1 MLDSLKQLWRIL
13 SPLDKKKVLYVLILV
28 MGMAFIES
36 AGVISI
42 MPFLAV
48 LSNPAIVESNHYLQ
62 FIYDLMGGG
71 TKQTFIVKLGFLS
84 LSVVVFSTFFKII
97 TQYAVNRFSSLQ
109 RHYFSTRLLKIYLKQ
124 NYEFFIQ
131 RNSATLSKNIL
142 SEVDQLIWTMILPA
156 LTLMSYG
163 VVLLSMV
170 SILLLYDPV
179 MAIATAFILGVFYIT
194 IYMLVRKKLM
204 QIGQEFTQ
212 ANKERYQTCQ
222 EALAGIK
229 DVMINNAKQ
238 GYIDQFEQ
246 SSRVFAR
253 HIATRD
259 TLGQIPLN
267 IIETVGY
274 GCLIGLAMILVVSGK
289 EVSHILP
296 VLGLYGFA
304 AYRMLPAAQNIYR
317 SISQIKFSEQV
328 LDILYPE
335 FFLDMNAQET
345 QFETKNKILNFEK
358 SIRLENV
365 SFAYPNRPNQLIL
378 DNFSIE
384 IMKNSSLGIIGKS
397 GSGKST
403 LMDIMLGLL
412 TPTQG
417 KIYIDDFEL
426 TKKNIKDWR
435 DIVGYV
441 PQFIYLINSSI
452 AENIAFGVDISQIN
466 MQQVR
471 NVAKLAHIDEFI
483 STQLPYDYD
492 TLVGEGGVTL
502 SGGQRQRI
510 GIARALYKNPQVL
523 FMDEA
528 TSALDT
534 ETEKSVNEAIQK
546 LNGKITMVVISHR
559 ESIIHYCEEVKNLT
573 NNDKGKLCLNR

>member
-1 MLDSLKQLWRIL
+1 MLNSLEQLWQIL
-13 SPLDKKKVLYVLILV
+13 SPLDKRKVIYVFILV

-48 LSNPAIVESNHYLQ
+48 LSNPNVVESNSYLKQ
-62 FIYDLMGGG
+62 LYDFTGAANKQNFILY
-71 TKQTFIVKLGFLS
+71 LGFLS
-84 LSVVVFSTFFKII
+84 LFIVVCSTIFKIV
-97 TQYAVNRFSSLQ
+97 TQYAVNRFASLQ
-109 RHYFSTRLLKIYLKQ
+109 RHYFSTRLLKTYLQQ

-131 RNSATLSKNIL
+131 RNSATLVKNIL

-170 SILLLYDPV
+170 GILLLYDPL
-179 MAIATAFILGVFYIT
+179 MAIATAFVLGLFYAS
-194 IYMLVRKKLM
+194 IYMLVRKKLT

-229 DVMINNAKQ
+229 DVMINNAEH
-238 GYIDQFEQ
+238 GYIKQFEE

-253 HIATRD
+253 HIATRE
-259 TLGQIPLN
+259 TLGQVPLN
-267 IIETVGY
+267 VIETVGY
-274 GCLIGLAMILVVSGK
+274 GCLIGLAMLLVVSGN
-289 EVSHILP
+289 EVSYILP

-304 AYRMLPAAQNIYR
+304 AYRMLPAAQNMYR
-317 SISQIKFSEQV
+317 AISQIKFSEQV
-328 LDILYPE
+328 LSVLKPE
-335 FFLDMNAQET
+335 FALEKDELKHIEKDST
-345 QFETKNKILNFEK
+345 QYLKFEN
-358 SIRLENV
+358 SIRLENI
-365 SFAYPNRPNQLIL
+365 SFAYPNRIESPIL
-378 DNFSIE
+378 NNFSLE
-384 IMKNSSLGIIGKS
+384 VKKNASLGIVGKS

-412 TPTQG
+412 FPQQG
-417 KIYIDDFEL
+417 KVYIDDVEL
-426 TKKNIKDWR
+426 TADNITQWR
-435 DIVGYV
+435 DLVGYV
-441 PQFIYLINSSI
+441 PQNIYLADKSI
-452 AENIAFGVDISQIN
+452 AENIAFGVAKIDIDLKRVEFVARQAQI
-466 MQQVR
+466 
-471 NVAKLAHIDEFI
+471 DDFI
-483 STQLPYDYD
+483 QSQLPLGYH
-492 TLVGEGGVTL
+492 TLVGERGVML

-534 ETEKSVNEAIQK
+534 ETEQAVNEAIQS
-546 LNGKITMVVISHR
+546 LNGTITIVIIAHR
-559 ESIIHYCEEVKNLT
+559 ESAIAEC
-573 NNDKGKLCLNR
+573 DKILSLS

>member
-1 MLDSLKQLWRIL
+1 MLSSLKQLWQIL
-13 SPLDKKKVLYVLILV
+13 SPLDKRKVIYVFILV

-48 LSNPAIVESNHYLQ
+48 LSNPNVVESNSYLKQ
-62 FIYDLMGGG
+62 LYDFTGAANKQNFILY
-71 TKQTFIVKLGFLS
+71 LGFLS
-84 LSVVVFSTFFKII
+84 LFVVMCSTVFKIV
-97 TQYAVNRFSSLQ
+97 TQYAVNRFASLQ
-109 RHYFSTRLLKIYLKQ
+109 RHYFSTRLLKTYLQQ

-131 RNSATLSKNIL
+131 RNSATLAKNIL

-170 SILLLYDPV
+170 GILLLYDPL
-179 MAIATAFILGVFYIT
+179 MAIATAFVLGLFYAS
-194 IYMLVRKKLM
+194 IYMLVRKKLT

-229 DVMINNAKQ
+229 DVMINNAEH
-238 GYIDQFEQ
+238 GYIKQFEE

-253 HIATRD
+253 HIATRE
-259 TLGQIPLN
+259 TLGQVPLN
-267 IIETVGY
+267 VIETVGY
-274 GCLIGLAMILVVSGK
+274 GCLIGLAMLLVVSGK

-304 AYRMLPAAQNIYR
+304 AYRMLPAAQNMYR
-317 SISQIKFSEQV
+317 AISQIKFSEQV
-328 LDILYPE
+328 LSVLKPE
-335 FFLDMNAQET
+335 FALEKDELKHIEKDST
-345 QFETKNKILNFEK
+345 QYLKFEH
-358 SIRLENV
+358 SIRLENI
-365 SFAYPNRPNQLIL
+365 SFAYPNRIESPIL
-378 DNFSIE
+378 NNFSLE
-384 IMKNSSLGIIGKS
+384 VKKNASLGIVGKS

-412 TPTQG
+412 FPQQG
-417 KIYIDDFEL
+417 KVYIDDVEL
-426 TKKNIKDWR
+426 TADNITQWR
-435 DIVGYV
+435 DLVGYV
-441 PQFIYLINSSI
+441 PQNIYLADKSI
-452 AENIAFGVDISQIN
+452 AENIAFGVAKIDIDLKRVEFVARQAQI
-466 MQQVR
+466 
-471 NVAKLAHIDEFI
+471 DDFI
-483 STQLPYDYD
+483 QSQLPLGYH
-492 TLVGEGGVTL
+492 TLVGERGVML

-534 ETEKSVNEAIQK
+534 ETEQAVNEAIQN
-546 LNGKITMVVISHR
+546 LNGNMTMVIIAHR
-559 ESIIHYCEEVKNLT
+559 ESAVAKCDRILQ
-573 NNDKGKLCLNR
+573 L

>member
-1 MLDSLKQLWRIL
+1 MLSSLKQLWQIL
-13 SPLDKKKVLYVLILV
+13 SPLDKRKVIYVFILV

-48 LSNPAIVESNHYLQ
+48 LSNPDVVESNSYIKQLYDFTGAANKQNFILYLG
-62 FIYDLMGGG
+62 L
-71 TKQTFIVKLGFLS
+71 LS
-84 LSVVVFSTFFKII
+84 LFVVICSTVFKIV
-97 TQYAVNRFSSLQ
+97 TQYAVNRFASLQ
-109 RHYFSTRLLKIYLKQ
+109 RHYFSTRLLKTYLQQ

-131 RNSATLSKNIL
+131 RNSATLAKNIL

-170 SILLLYDPV
+170 GILLLYDPL
-179 MAIATAFILGVFYIT
+179 MAISTAFVLGLFYAS
-194 IYMLVRKKLM
+194 IYMLVRKKLT

-229 DVMINNAKQ
+229 DVMINNAEH
-238 GYIDQFEQ
+238 GYIKQFEE

-253 HIATRD
+253 HIATRE
-259 TLGQIPLN
+259 TLGQVPLN
-267 IIETVGY
+267 VIETVGY
-274 GCLIGLAMILVVSGK
+274 GCLIGLAMLLVVSGK
-289 EVSHILP
+289 VVSHILP

-304 AYRMLPAAQNIYR
+304 AYRMLPAAQNMYR
-317 SISQIKFSEQV
+317 AISQIKFSEQV
-328 LDILYPE
+328 LSVLKPE
-335 FFLDMNAQET
+335 FALEKDELKHIEKDST
-345 QFETKNKILNFEK
+345 QYLKFEN
-358 SIRLENV
+358 SIRLENIN
-365 SFAYPNRPNQLIL
+365 FAYPNRMESPIL
-378 DNFSIE
+378 NNFSLE
-384 IMKNSSLGIIGKS
+384 VKKNASLGIIGKS

-412 TPTQG
+412 FPQQG
-417 KIYIDDFEL
+417 KVYIDDVEL
-426 TKKNIKDWR
+426 TADNITQWR
-435 DIVGYV
+435 DLVGYV
-441 PQFIYLINSSI
+441 PQNIYLADKSI
-452 AENIAFGVDISQIN
+452 AENIAFGVAKIDIDLKRVEFVARQAQI
-466 MQQVR
+466 
-471 NVAKLAHIDEFI
+471 DDFI
-483 STQLPYDYD
+483 QSQLPLGYH
-492 TLVGEGGVTL
+492 TLVGERGVML

-534 ETEKSVNEAIQK
+534 ETEQAVNEAIQN
-546 LNGKITMVVISHR
+546 LNGKMTMVIIAHR
-559 ESIIHYCEEVKNLT
+559 ESAVAGCENKVELVSSISSMPEI
-573 NNDKGKLCLNR
+573 

>member
-1 MLDSLKQLWRIL
+1 MLNSLKQVWQIL
-13 SPLDKKKVLYVLILV
+13 SPLDKRKVIYVLILV

-48 LSNPAIVESNHYLQ
+48 LSNPDIVESNYSLKLM
-62 FIYDLMGGG
+62 YDFTGA
-71 TKQTFIVKLGFLS
+71 TSKQNFIVYLGFLS
-84 LSVVVFSTFFKII
+84 LGIVIFSTIFKIS
-97 TQYAVNRFSSLQ
+97 TQYAVNRFASLQ
-109 RHYFSTRLLKIYLKQ
+109 RHYFSTRLLKIYLQQ

-131 RNSATLSKNIL
+131 RNSATLIKNIL
-142 SEVDQLIWTMILPA
+142 SEVDQLIWTMILPT

-163 VVLLSMV
+163 VVLLAMIG
-170 SILLLYDPV
+170 ILLLYDPL
-179 MAIATAFILGVFYIT
+179 MAIITACVLGLFYSS
-194 IYMLVRKKLM
+194 IYLLVRKKLT

-212 ANKERYQTCQ
+212 VNKERYQTCQ

-259 TLGQIPLN
+259 TLGQVPLS

-274 GCLIGLAMILVVSGK
+274 GCLISLAMLLMVSGK

-317 SISQIKFSEQV
+317 SISQIKFSERV
-328 LDILYPE
+328 LAVLKPE
-335 FFLDMNAQET
+335 FALEKD
-345 QFETKNKILNFEK
+345 QFKNNIQPLAFENSINLRNISFYYPNKEEYPILN
-358 SIRLENV
+358 
-365 SFAYPNRPNQLIL
+365 
-378 DNFSIE
+378 NFSLE
-384 IMKNSSLGIIGKS
+384 IKKNSSVGIVGKS

-412 TPTQG
+412 QPQQG
-417 KIYIDDFEL
+417 QIFIDGVEL
-426 TKKNIKDWR
+426 TEQNIMSWR
-435 DIVGYV
+435 DLVGYV
-441 PQFIYLINSSI
+441 PQSIYLADKTI
-452 AENIAFGVDISQIN
+452 AENIAFGIPRTEADLEQVKYVSRLAQIDDFIQSQ
-466 MQQVR
+466 
-471 NVAKLAHIDEFI
+471 LAGYH
-483 STQLPYDYD
+483 
-492 TLVGEGGVTL
+492 TLVGERGVML

-534 ETEKSVNEAIQK
+534 ETEQAVNEAIQS
-546 LNGKITMVVISHR
+546 LNGKMTMVIIAHR
-559 ESIIHYCEEVKNLT
+559 ESAVAQCDQIL
-573 NNDKGKLCLNR
+573 KL

>member
-1 MLDSLKQLWRIL
+1 MLSSLKQLWQIL
-13 SPLDKKKVLYVLILV
+13 SPLDKRKVIYVFILV

-48 LSNPAIVESNHYLQ
+48 LSNPNVVESNSYLKQ
-62 FIYDLMGGG
+62 LYDFTGAANKQNFILY
-71 TKQTFIVKLGFLS
+71 LGFLS
-84 LSVVVFSTFFKII
+84 LFIVVCSTIFKIV
-97 TQYAVNRFSSLQ
+97 TQYAVNRFASLQ
-109 RHYFSTRLLKIYLKQ
+109 RHYFSTRLLKTYLQQ

-131 RNSATLSKNIL
+131 RNSATLAKNIL

-170 SILLLYDPV
+170 GILLLYDPL
-179 MAIATAFILGVFYIT
+179 MAIATAFVLGLFYAS
-194 IYMLVRKKLM
+194 IYMLVRKKLT

-229 DVMINNAKQ
+229 DVMINNAEH
-238 GYIDQFEQ
+238 GYIKQFEE

-253 HIATRD
+253 HIATRE
-259 TLGQIPLN
+259 TLGQVPLN
-267 IIETVGY
+267 VIETVGY
-274 GCLIGLAMILVVSGK
+274 GCLIGLAMLLVVSGK

-304 AYRMLPAAQNIYR
+304 AYRMLPAAQNMYR
-317 SISQIKFSEQV
+317 AISQIKFSEQV
-328 LDILYPE
+328 LSVLKPE
-335 FFLDMNAQET
+335 FALEKDELKHIEKDST
-345 QFETKNKILNFEK
+345 QYLKFEN
-358 SIRLENV
+358 SIRLENI
-365 SFAYPNRPNQLIL
+365 SFAYPNRMESPIL
-378 DNFSIE
+378 NNFSLE
-384 IMKNSSLGIIGKS
+384 VKKNASLGIVGKS

-412 TPTQG
+412 FPQQG
-417 KIYIDDFEL
+417 KVYIDDVEL
-426 TKKNIKDWR
+426 TADNITQWR
-435 DIVGYV
+435 DLVGYV
-441 PQFIYLINSSI
+441 PQNIYLADKSI
-452 AENIAFGVDISQIN
+452 AENIAFGVAKIDIDLKRVEFVARQAQI
-466 MQQVR
+466 
-471 NVAKLAHIDEFI
+471 DDFI
-483 STQLPYDYD
+483 QNQLPLGYH
-492 TLVGEGGVTL
+492 TLVGERGVML

-534 ETEKSVNEAIQK
+534 ETEQTVNEAIQS
-546 LNGKITMVVISHR
+546 LNGKMTMVIIAHR
-559 ESIIHYCEEVKNLT
+559 ESAVANCDQIIAIPREHHERK
-573 NNDKGKLCLNR
+573 

>member
-1 MLDSLKQLWRIL
+1 MLSSLKQLWQIL
-13 SPLDKKKVLYVLILV
+13 SPLDKRKVIYVFILV

-48 LSNPAIVESNHYLQ
+48 LSNPDVVESNSYLKQ
-62 FIYDLMGGG
+62 LYDFTGAANKQNFILY
-71 TKQTFIVKLGFLS
+71 LGFLS
-84 LSVVVFSTFFKII
+84 LFVVICSTVFKIV
-97 TQYAVNRFSSLQ
+97 TQYVVNRFASLQ
-109 RHYFSTRLLKIYLKQ
+109 RHYFSTRLLKTYLQQ

-131 RNSATLSKNIL
+131 RNSATLAKNIL

-163 VVLLSMV
+163 VVLLSMIG
-170 SILLLYDPV
+170 ILLLYDPL
-179 MAIATAFILGVFYIT
+179 MAIATAFVLGLFYAS
-194 IYMLVRKKLM
+194 IYMLVRKKLT

-229 DVMINNAKQ
+229 DVMINNAEH
-238 GYIDQFEQ
+238 GYIKQFEE

-253 HIATRD
+253 HIATRE
-259 TLGQIPLN
+259 TLGQVPLN
-267 IIETVGY
+267 VIETIGY
-274 GCLIGLAMILVVSGK
+274 GCLIGLAMLLVVSGK

-304 AYRMLPAAQNIYR
+304 AYRMLPAAQNMYR
-317 SISQIKFSEQV
+317 AISQIKFSEQV
-328 LDILYPE
+328 LSVLKPE
-335 FFLDMNAQET
+335 FALEKDELKHIEKNST
-345 QFETKNKILNFEK
+345 QDLKFEH
-358 SIRLENV
+358 SIRLENI
-365 SFAYPNRPNQLIL
+365 SFAYPNRIESPIL
-378 DNFSIE
+378 NNFSLE
-384 IMKNSSLGIIGKS
+384 VKKNASLGIVGKS

-412 TPTQG
+412 FPQQG
-417 KIYIDDFEL
+417 KVYIDDVEL
-426 TKKNIKDWR
+426 TADNITQWR
-435 DIVGYV
+435 DLVGYV
-441 PQFIYLINSSI
+441 PQNIYLADKSI
-452 AENIAFGVDISQIN
+452 AENIAFGVAKIDIDLKR
-466 MQQVR
+466 VEF
-471 NVAKLAHIDEFI
+471 VAKQAQIDDFI
-483 STQLPYDYD
+483 QSQLPLGYH
-492 TLVGEGGVTL
+492 TLVGERGVML

-534 ETEKSVNEAIQK
+534 ETEQAVNEAIQS
-546 LNGKITMVVISHR
+546 LNGKMTMVIIAHR
-559 ESIIHYCEEVKNLT
+559 ESAVANCDQTIAIIREHDERK
-573 NNDKGKLCLNR
+573 

>member
-1 MLDSLKQLWRIL
+1 MLSSLKQLWQIL
-13 SPLDKKKVLYVLILV
+13 SPLDKRKVIYVFILV

-48 LSNPAIVESNHYLQ
+48 LSNPNVVESNSYLKQ
-62 FIYDLMGGG
+62 LYDFTGAANKQNFILY
-71 TKQTFIVKLGFLS
+71 LGFLS
-84 LSVVVFSTFFKII
+84 LFVVICSTIFKIV
-97 TQYAVNRFSSLQ
+97 TQYAVNRFASLQ
-109 RHYFSTRLLKIYLKQ
+109 RHYFSTRLLKTYLQQ

-131 RNSATLSKNIL
+131 RNSATLAKNIL

-170 SILLLYDPV
+170 GILLLYDPL
-179 MAIATAFILGVFYIT
+179 MAIATAFVLGLFYAS
-194 IYMLVRKKLM
+194 IYMLVRKKLT

-229 DVMINNAKQ
+229 DVMINNAEH
-238 GYIDQFEQ
+238 GYIKQFEE

-253 HIATRD
+253 HIATCE
-259 TLGQIPLN
+259 TLGQVPLN
-267 IIETVGY
+267 VIETVGY
-274 GCLIGLAMILVVSGK
+274 GCLIGLAMLLVVSGK

-304 AYRMLPAAQNIYR
+304 AYRMLPAAQNMYR
-317 SISQIKFSEQV
+317 AISQIKFSEQV
-328 LDILYPE
+328 LSVLKPE
-335 FFLDMNAQET
+335 FALEKDELKHIEKDST
-345 QFETKNKILNFEK
+345 QYLKFEH
-358 SIRLENV
+358 SIRLENI
-365 SFAYPNRPNQLIL
+365 SFAYPNRIESSIL
-378 DNFSIE
+378 NNFSLE
-384 IMKNSSLGIIGKS
+384 VNKNASLGIVGKS

-412 TPTQG
+412 FPQQG
-417 KIYIDDFEL
+417 KVYIDDVEL
-426 TKKNIKDWR
+426 TADNITQWR
-435 DIVGYV
+435 DLVGYV
-441 PQFIYLINSSI
+441 PQNIYLADKSI
-452 AENIAFGVDISQIN
+452 AENIAFGVAKIDIDLKRVELVARQAQI
-466 MQQVR
+466 
-471 NVAKLAHIDEFI
+471 DDFI
-483 STQLPYDYD
+483 QSQLPLGYH
-492 TLVGEGGVTL
+492 TLVGERGVML

-534 ETEKSVNEAIQK
+534 ETEQAVNEAIQN
-546 LNGKITMVVISHR
+546 LNGKMTMVIIAHR
-559 ESIIHYCEEVKNLT
+559 ESAVMACTSILKIPN
-573 NNDKGKLCLNR
+573 

>member
-1 MLDSLKQLWRIL
+1 MLNSLKQLWTIL
-13 SPLDKKKVLYVLILV
+13 SVLDRRKVIYVLILI

-48 LSNPAIVESNHYLQ
+48 LSNPDVVDSNNYLKLIYNFTQ
-62 FIYDLMGGG
+62 VPNKQKFIIY
-71 TKQTFIVKLGFLS
+71 LGFLS
-84 LSVVVFSTFFKII
+84 LIVVILSTVFKII
-97 TQYAVNRFSSLQ
+97 TQYAVNRFTSLQ
-109 RHYFSTRLLKIYLKQ
+109 RHYFSTRLLKIYLQ
-124 NYEFFIQ
+124 QDYEFFIQ
-131 RNSATLSKNIL
+131 RNTATLVKNIL

-170 SILLLYDPV
+170 GILLIYDPF
-179 MAIATAFILGVFYIT
+179 MAIATASVLGLFYIA
-194 IYMLVRKKLM
+194 IYVLVRKKLS

-212 ANKERYQTCQ
+212 ANKERYQACQ

-259 TLGQIPLN
+259 TLGQVPLN

-274 GCLIGLAMILVVSGK
+274 GCLIGLAIILVISGK
-289 EVSHILP
+289 DVSDILP

-317 SISQIKFSEQV
+317 AITQIKFSEQV
-328 LDILYPE
+328 LSILKPE
-335 FFLDMNAQET
+335 FGLEKIEYIDNLET
-345 QFETKNKILNFEK
+345 DIQYLKFENNIRID
-358 SIRLENV
+358 SIR
-365 SFAYPNRPNQLIL
+365 FAYPNRAEQSIL
-378 DNFSIE
+378 NDFSLE
-384 IMKNSSLGIIGKS
+384 INKNSSLGIVGKS

-412 TPTQG
+412 TPQQG
-417 KIYIDDFEL
+417 QVYIDGIAL
-426 TKKNIKDWR
+426 TQQNINAWR
-435 DIVGYV
+435 DLVGYV
-441 PQFIYLINSSI
+441 PQTIYLADKSI
-452 AENIAFGVDISQIN
+452 AENIAFGVPKDQIDFR
-466 MQQVR
+466 QVQL
-471 NVAKLAHIDEFI
+471 VAQLAQIDDFI
-483 STQLPYDYD
+483 QNQLPLGYN
-492 TLVGEGGVTL
+492 TLVGERGVML
-502 SGGQRQRI
+502 SGGQRQRL
-510 GIARALYKNPQVL
+510 GIARALYKDPEVL

-534 ETEKSVNEAIQK
+534 ETEYAVNDAIQT
-546 LNGKITMVVISHR
+546 LNGKKTIIIIAHRTSAIQSCSHIITMDI
-559 ESIIHYCEEVKNLT
+559 
-573 NNDKGKLCLNR
+573 

>member
-1 MLDSLKQLWRIL
+1 MLSSLKQLWHIL
-13 SPLDKKKVLYVLILV
+13 SPLDKRKVIYVFILV

-48 LSNPAIVESNHYLQ
+48 LSNPNVVESNSYLKQ
-62 FIYDLMGGG
+62 LYDFTGAANKQNFILH
-71 TKQTFIVKLGFLS
+71 LGFLS
-84 LSVVVFSTFFKII
+84 LFVVICSTVFKIV
-97 TQYAVNRFSSLQ
+97 TQYAVNRFASLQ
-109 RHYFSTRLLKIYLKQ
+109 RHYFSTRLLKTYLQQ

-131 RNSATLSKNIL
+131 RNSATLVKNIL

-170 SILLLYDPV
+170 GILLLYDPL
-179 MAIATAFILGVFYIT
+179 MAIATAFVLGLFYAS
-194 IYMLVRKKLM
+194 IYMLVRKKLT

-229 DVMINNAKQ
+229 DVMINNAEH
-238 GYIDQFEQ
+238 GYIKQFEE

-253 HIATRD
+253 HIATRE
-259 TLGQIPLN
+259 TLGQVPLN
-267 IIETVGY
+267 VIETVGY
-274 GCLIGLAMILVVSGK
+274 GCLIGLAMLLVVSGK

-304 AYRMLPAAQNIYR
+304 AYRMLPAAQNMYR
-317 SISQIKFSEQV
+317 AISQIKFSEQV
-328 LDILYPE
+328 LSVLKPE
-335 FFLDMNAQET
+335 FALEKYELKHIEKDST
-345 QFETKNKILNFEK
+345 QYLKFEN
-358 SIRLENV
+358 SIRLENI
-365 SFAYPNRPNQLIL
+365 SFAYPNRIESPIL
-378 DNFSIE
+378 NNFSLE
-384 IMKNSSLGIIGKS
+384 VKKNASLGIIGKS

-412 TPTQG
+412 FPQQG
-417 KIYIDDFEL
+417 KVYIDDVEL
-426 TKKNIKDWR
+426 IADNITQWR
-435 DIVGYV
+435 DLVGYV
-441 PQFIYLINSSI
+441 PQNIYLADKSI
-452 AENIAFGVDISQIN
+452 AENIAFGVAKIDIDLKR
-466 MQQVR
+466 VEF
-471 NVAKLAHIDEFI
+471 VAKQAQIDDFI
-483 STQLPYDYD
+483 QSQLPLGYH
-492 TLVGEGGVTL
+492 TLVGERGVML

-534 ETEKSVNEAIQK
+534 ETEQAVNEAIQN
-546 LNGKITMVVISHR
+546 LNGKMTIVIIAHR
-559 ESIIHYCEEVKNLT
+559 ESAVVGCHRIVNL
-573 NNDKGKLCLNR
+573 

>member
-1 MLDSLKQLWRIL
+1 MLSSLKQLWQIL
-13 SPLDKKKVLYVLILV
+13 SPLDKRKVIYVFILV

-48 LSNPAIVESNHYLQ
+48 LSNPNVVESNSYLKQ
-62 FIYDLMGGG
+62 LYDFTGAANKQNFILY
-71 TKQTFIVKLGFLS
+71 LGFLS
-84 LSVVVFSTFFKII
+84 LFVVICSTVFKIV
-97 TQYAVNRFSSLQ
+97 TQYAVNRFASLQ
-109 RHYFSTRLLKIYLKQ
+109 RHYFSTRLLKTYLQQ

-131 RNSATLSKNIL
+131 RNSATLAKNIL

-170 SILLLYDPV
+170 GILLLYDPL
-179 MAIATAFILGVFYIT
+179 MAIATAFVLGLFYAS
-194 IYMLVRKKLM
+194 IYMLVRKKLT

-229 DVMINNAKQ
+229 DVMINNAEH
-238 GYIDQFEQ
+238 GYIKQFEE

-253 HIATRD
+253 HIATRE
-259 TLGQIPLN
+259 TLGQVPLN
-267 IIETVGY
+267 VIETVGY
-274 GCLIGLAMILVVSGK
+274 GCLIGLAMLLVVSGK

-304 AYRMLPAAQNIYR
+304 AYRMLPAAQNMYR
-317 SISQIKFSEQV
+317 AISQIKFSEQV
-328 LDILYPE
+328 LSVLKPE
-335 FFLDMNAQET
+335 FALEKDELKHIEKDST
-345 QFETKNKILNFEK
+345 QYLKFEN
-358 SIRLENV
+358 SIRLENI
-365 SFAYPNRPNQLIL
+365 SFAYPNRIESPIL
-378 DNFSIE
+378 NNFSLE
-384 IMKNSSLGIIGKS
+384 VKKNASLGIVGKS

-412 TPTQG
+412 FPQQG
-417 KIYIDDFEL
+417 KVYIDDVEL
-426 TKKNIKDWR
+426 TADNITQWR
-435 DIVGYV
+435 DLVGYV
-441 PQFIYLINSSI
+441 PQNIYLADKSI
-452 AENIAFGVDISQIN
+452 AENIAFGVAKIDIDLKR
-466 MQQVR
+466 VEF
-471 NVAKLAHIDEFI
+471 VAKQAQIDDFI
-483 STQLPYDYD
+483 QSQLPLGYH
-492 TLVGEGGVTL
+492 TLVGERGVML

-534 ETEKSVNEAIQK
+534 ETEQAVNEAIQN
-546 LNGKITMVVISHR
+546 LNGKMTMVIIAHR
-559 ESIIHYCEEVKNLT
+559 ESAVAQCNQIL
-573 NNDKGKLCLNR
+573 KL

>member
-1 MLDSLKQLWRIL
+1 MLSSLKQLWQIL
-13 SPLDKKKVLYVLILV
+13 SPLDKRKVIYVFILV

-48 LSNPAIVESNHYLQ
+48 LSNPNVVESNSYLKQ
-62 FIYDLMGGG
+62 LYDFTGAANKQNFILY
-71 TKQTFIVKLGFLS
+71 LGFLS
-84 LSVVVFSTFFKII
+84 LFVVICSTVFKIV
-97 TQYAVNRFSSLQ
+97 TQYAVNRFASLQ
-109 RHYFSTRLLKIYLKQ
+109 RHYFSTRLLKTYLQQ

-131 RNSATLSKNIL
+131 RNSATLAKNIL

-170 SILLLYDPV
+170 GILLLYDPL
-179 MAIATAFILGVFYIT
+179 MAIATAFVLGLFYAS
-194 IYMLVRKKLM
+194 IYMLVRKKLT

-229 DVMINNAKQ
+229 DVMINNAEH
-238 GYIDQFEQ
+238 GYIKQFEE

-253 HIATRD
+253 HIATRE
-259 TLGQIPLN
+259 TLGQVPLN
-267 IIETVGY
+267 VIETVGY
-274 GCLIGLAMILVVSGK
+274 GCLIGLAMLLVVSGK

-304 AYRMLPAAQNIYR
+304 AYRMLPAAQNMYR
-317 SISQIKFSEQV
+317 AISQIKFSEQV
-328 LDILYPE
+328 LSVLKPE
-335 FFLDMNAQET
+335 FALEKDELKHIEKDST
-345 QFETKNKILNFEK
+345 QYLKFEN
-358 SIRLENV
+358 SIRLENI
-365 SFAYPNRPNQLIL
+365 SFAYPNRMESPIL
-378 DNFSIE
+378 NNFSLE
-384 IMKNSSLGIIGKS
+384 VKKNASLGIVGKS

-403 LMDIMLGLL
+403 LMDIILGLL
-412 TPTQG
+412 FPQQG
-417 KIYIDDFEL
+417 KVYIDDVEL
-426 TKKNIKDWR
+426 TANNITQWR
-435 DIVGYV
+435 DLVGYV
-441 PQFIYLINSSI
+441 PQNIYLADKSI
-452 AENIAFGVDISQIN
+452 AENIAFGVAKIDIDLKRVEFVARQAQI
-466 MQQVR
+466 
-471 NVAKLAHIDEFI
+471 DDFI
-483 STQLPYDYD
+483 QSQLPLGYH
-492 TLVGEGGVTL
+492 TLVGERGVML

-534 ETEKSVNEAIQK
+534 ETEQAVNEAIQN
-546 LNGKITMVVISHR
+546 LNGKMTMVIIAHR
-559 ESIIHYCEEVKNLT
+559 ESAVAQCNQIL
-573 NNDKGKLCLNR
+573 KL

>member
-1 MLDSLKQLWRIL
+1 MLSSLKQLWQIL
-13 SPLDKKKVLYVLILV
+13 SPLDKRKVIYVFILV

-48 LSNPAIVESNHYLQ
+48 LSNPNVVESNSYLKQ
-62 FIYDLMGGG
+62 LYDFTGAANKQNFILY
-71 TKQTFIVKLGFLS
+71 LGFLS
-84 LSVVVFSTFFKII
+84 LFVVICSTIFKIV
-97 TQYAVNRFSSLQ
+97 TQYAVNRFASLQ
-109 RHYFSTRLLKIYLKQ
+109 RHYFSTRLLKTYLQQ

-131 RNSATLSKNIL
+131 RNSATLVKNIL

-170 SILLLYDPV
+170 GILLLYDPL
-179 MAIATAFILGVFYIT
+179 MAIATAFVLGLFYAS
-194 IYMLVRKKLM
+194 IYMLVRKKLT

-229 DVMINNAKQ
+229 DVMINNAEH
-238 GYIDQFEQ
+238 GYIKQFEE

-253 HIATRD
+253 HIATRE
-259 TLGQIPLN
+259 TLGQVPLN
-267 IIETVGY
+267 IIETIGY
-274 GCLIGLAMILVVSGK
+274 GCLIGLAMLLVVSGK

-304 AYRMLPAAQNIYR
+304 AYRMLPAAQNMYR
-317 SISQIKFSEQV
+317 AISQIKFSEQV
-328 LDILYPE
+328 LSVLKPE
-335 FFLDMNAQET
+335 FALEKDELKHIEKDST
-345 QFETKNKILNFEK
+345 QYLKFEN
-358 SIRLENV
+358 SIRLENI
-365 SFAYPNRPNQLIL
+365 SFAYPNRIESPIL
-378 DNFSIE
+378 NNFSLE
-384 IMKNSSLGIIGKS
+384 VKKNASLGIIGKS

-412 TPTQG
+412 FPQQG
-417 KIYIDDFEL
+417 KVYIDDVEL
-426 TKKNIKDWR
+426 TADNITQWR
-435 DIVGYV
+435 DLVGYV
-441 PQFIYLINSSI
+441 PQNIYLADKSI
-452 AENIAFGVDISQIN
+452 AENIAFGVAKIDIDLKR
-466 MQQVR
+466 VEF
-471 NVAKLAHIDEFI
+471 VAKQAQIDDFI
-483 STQLPYDYD
+483 QSQLPLGYH
-492 TLVGEGGVTL
+492 TLVGERGVML

-534 ETEKSVNEAIQK
+534 ETEQAVNEAIQN
-546 LNGKITMVVISHR
+546 LNGKMTMVIIAHR
-559 ESIIHYCEEVKNLT
+559 ESAVAQCNQIL
-573 NNDKGKLCLNR
+573 KL

>member
-1 MLDSLKQLWRIL
+1 MLESLKQLWTIL
-13 SPLDKKKVLYVLILV
+13 SPLDKRKVFYVLILV

-36 AGVISI
+36 AGVVSI

-48 LSNPAIVESNHYLQ
+48 LSNPSIVESNQYLQ
-62 FIYDLMGGG
+62 FMHDFMGGG
-71 TKQTFIVKLGFLS
+71 AEQTFIVKLGFLS
-84 LSVVVFSTFFKII
+84 LAVVVFSTFFKVI
-97 TQYAVNRFSSLQ
+97 TQYAVNRFASLQ
-109 RHYFSTRLLKIYLKQ
+109 RHYFSTRLLKTYLKQ

-131 RNSATLSKNIL
+131 RNTATLSKNIL

-170 SILLLYDPV
+170 GILLLYDPL
-179 MAIATAFILGVFYIT
+179 MAVATALILGSFYIT
-194 IYMLVRKKLM
+194 IYMLVRKKLT

-229 DVMINNAKQ
+229 DVMINNAEQ

-259 TLGQIPLN
+259 TLGQIPLS

-289 EVSHILP
+289 DVSHILP
-296 VLGLYGFA
+296 ILGLYGFA

-317 SISQIKFSEQV
+317 SISQIKFSLQV
-328 LDILYPE
+328 LNILKPE
-335 FFLDMNAQET
+335 FELENSQKEDISLTKKIEKLDFNH
-345 QFETKNKILNFEK
+345 
-358 SIRLENV
+358 SIRLENIC
-365 SFAYPNRPNQLIL
+365 FAYPNCLDQPIL
-378 DNFSIE
+378 NDFSIE
-384 IMKNSSLGIIGKS
+384 IKKNTSLGIMGKS

-412 TPTQG
+412 TQQQG
-417 KIYIDDFEL
+417 KIYIDDIEL
-426 TKKNIKDWR
+426 TEDNVNAWR
-435 DIVGYV
+435 DLVGYV
-441 PQFIYLINSSI
+441 PQFIYLADKTI
-452 AENIAFGVDISQIN
+452 AENIAFGIPKSEIN
-466 MQQVR
+466 IEQVFK
-471 NVAKLAHIDEFI
+471 VAKLAQIDDFI
-483 STQLPYDYD
+483 KNKLPLGYDAV
-492 TLVGEGGVTL
+492 VGERGVML

-528 TSALDT
+528 TSALDNDT
-534 ETEKSVNEAIQK
+534 EQAVNDAIQS
-546 LNGKITMVVISHR
+546 LNGLMTMVIIAHR
-559 ESIIHYCEEVKNLT
+559 ESAVAQCDQIL
-573 NNDKGKLCLNR
+573 KL

>member
-1 MLDSLKQLWRIL
+1 MLSSLKKLWHIL
-13 SPLDKKKVLYVLILV
+13 SPLDKRKVIYVFILV

-48 LSNPAIVESNHYLQ
+48 LSNPNVVESNYYLKQ
-62 FIYDLMGGG
+62 LYDFTGAANKQNFILY
-71 TKQTFIVKLGFLS
+71 LGFLS
-84 LSVVVFSTFFKII
+84 LFVVICSTVFKIV
-97 TQYAVNRFSSLQ
+97 TQYAVNRFASLQ
-109 RHYFSTRLLKIYLKQ
+109 RHYFSTRLLKTYLQQ

-131 RNSATLSKNIL
+131 RNSATLAKNIL

-163 VVLLSMV
+163 VVLLSMIG
-170 SILLLYDPV
+170 ILLLYDPL
-179 MAIATAFILGVFYIT
+179 MAIATAFVLGLFYAS
-194 IYMLVRKKLM
+194 IYMLVRKKLT

-229 DVMINNAKQ
+229 DVMINNAEH
-238 GYIDQFEQ
+238 GYIKQFEE

-253 HIATRD
+253 HIATRE
-259 TLGQIPLN
+259 TLGQVPLN
-267 IIETVGY
+267 VIETVGY
-274 GCLIGLAMILVVSGK
+274 GCLIGLAMLLVVSGK

-304 AYRMLPAAQNIYR
+304 AYRMLPAAQNMYR
-317 SISQIKFSEQV
+317 AISQIKFSEQV
-328 LDILYPE
+328 LSVLKPE
-335 FFLDMNAQET
+335 FALEKDELKHIEKDST
-345 QFETKNKILNFEK
+345 QYLKFEH
-358 SIRLENV
+358 SIRLENI
-365 SFAYPNRPNQLIL
+365 SFAYPNRIESSIL
-378 DNFSIE
+378 NNFSLE
-384 IMKNSSLGIIGKS
+384 VNKNASLGIVGKS

-412 TPTQG
+412 FPQQG
-417 KIYIDDFEL
+417 QVYIDDVEL
-426 TKKNIKDWR
+426 TADNITQWR
-435 DIVGYV
+435 DLVGYV
-441 PQFIYLINSSI
+441 PQNIYLADKSI
-452 AENIAFGVDISQIN
+452 AENIAFGVAKIDIDLKRVELVARQAQI
-466 MQQVR
+466 
-471 NVAKLAHIDEFI
+471 DDFI
-483 STQLPYDYD
+483 QSQLPLGYH
-492 TLVGEGGVTL
+492 TLVGERGVML

-534 ETEKSVNEAIQK
+534 ETEQAVNEAIQN
-546 LNGKITMVVISHR
+546 LNGKMTMVIIAHR
-559 ESIIHYCEEVKNLT
+559 ESAVAQCNQIL
-573 NNDKGKLCLNR
+573 KL

>member
-1 MLDSLKQLWRIL
+1 MLNSLKQLWQIL
-13 SPLDKKKVLYVLILV
+13 SPLDKRKVIYVLILV
-28 MGMAFIES
+28 MGMALIES

-48 LSNPAIVESNHYLQ
+48 LSNPEVVESNHSLKL
-62 FIYDLMGGG
+62 IYDFTGAIS
-71 TKQTFIVKLGFLS
+71 KQNFIVYLGFLS
-84 LSVVVFSTFFKII
+84 LGIVIFSTIFKII
-97 TQYAVNRFSSLQ
+97 TQYAVNRFASLQ
-109 RHYFSTRLLKIYLKQ
+109 RHYFATRLLKIYLQQ

-131 RNSATLSKNIL
+131 RNSATLVKNIL

-163 VVLLSMV
+163 VVLLAMIG
-170 SILLLYDPV
+170 ILLLYDPL
-179 MAIATAFILGVFYIT
+179 MAMATATVLGTFYCM
-194 IYMLVRKKLM
+194 IYMLVRKKLA

-259 TLGQIPLN
+259 TLGQVPLN

-304 AYRMLPAAQNIYR
+304 AYRMLPAAQNMYR

-328 LDILYPE
+328 LSILKPE
-335 FFLDMNAQET
+335 FALEKTEHTDSLKLDIQKLK
-345 QFETKNKILNFEK
+345 FEN
-358 SIRLENV
+358 SIRLESI
-365 SFAYPNRPNQLIL
+365 SFAYPNRTEQPIL
-378 DNFSIE
+378 NDFSLE
-384 IMKNSSLGIIGKS
+384 IKKNSSLGIIGKS

-412 TPTQG
+412 QATNG
-417 KIYIDDFEL
+417 EIYIDDVSLRED
-426 TKKNIKDWR
+426 NVEQWR
-435 DIVGYV
+435 NLVGYI
-441 PQFIYLINSSI
+441 PQSIYLVDKSI
-452 AENIAFGVDISQIN
+452 AENIAFGVPKGQIDFKQVEFVA
-466 MQQVR
+466 QQ
-471 NVAKLAHIDEFI
+471 AQIHDFI
-483 STQLPYDYD
+483 KNQLPSDYH
-492 TLVGEGGVTL
+492 TIVGERGVML

-528 TSALDT
+528 TSALDN
-534 ETEKSVNEAIQK
+534 ETEKAVNEAVQR
-546 LNGKITMVVISHR
+546 LNGKMTMVIIAHR
-559 ESIIHYCEEVKNLT
+559 ESAVAKCDRILQ
-573 NNDKGKLCLNR
+573 L